1 MVGVGERREVGR
13 REAERRAGV
22 SEQASF
28 PAFFGEP
35 ELLLPGLHSLCSQH
49 CFPPEL
55 SPSSPRVIYSNQYPF
70 PAILPRDP

>member
-1 MVGVGERREVGR
+1 MGVGERREVRR
-13 REAERRAGV
+13 REVERRAGV

-28 PAFFGEP
+28 PAFFWEP
-35 ELLLPGLHSLCSQH
+35 DLLLLPGLHSLCCQH